1 MWKNK
6 KAAQGNQRSGSEAKE
21 NELEARDKY
30 SEEMHQA
37 GNLNDK
43 TYLRKWRPTV
53 QLAPETSLQADL
65 F

>member
-1 MWKNK
+1 MKELESCSGDQK
-6 KAAQGNQRSGSEAKE
+6 PGSEPKE

-30 SEEMHQA
+30 FEEMHPP
-37 GNLNDK
+37 GNVSGK

-53 QLAPETSLQADL
+53 QLAPKISLQADL